1 MRCQGVPGQRVAMRA
16 ALAASGRFGSRRGAT
31 ATLAAARTAHERGL
45 KVFVGI
51 SGGVDSSVAAAVVKD
66 QGHDVVGVF
75 MRNWDSADEAGQAV
89 CPQDADLESAQA
101 VAQHLGIPLVERGFE
116 PEYWASV
123 FEPFLSAYADGR
135 TPNPD
140 VACNRHVKFGA
151 FHDWCMQQGADM
163 VATGHYA
170 GLEGGSAEAAS
181 SSGAASSTGRDAGD
195 PALPS
200 DGDVLAL
207 RAWKDPACVAAAVA
221 AAGGR
226 AVSLCAAPAPGAEFR
241 ALTHALDPLK
251 DQSYFLCGVRAEV
264 LETVALPLGGM
275 CKGAVRDEAAA
286 RCLPTATRRDSTG
299 ICFIGKRSMRSFL
312 PQYLQ
317 PTAGAFVD
325 AETGIQVGRHPGA
338 ELFTVG
344 QSARVSGASSRLYV
358 LSRDVADGTVWVVRS
373 WDHPALFAAGLLL
386 AGEPSLPPHLAELAA
401 SADLMPEE
409 RIGGSLP
416 QSAGTAGGE
425 TVVPPAT
432 RVGMEAA
439 RASRS
444 AGAHPA
450 GSAAPWDGHGF
461 NWLLPDDWPGFAEL
475 ASGRGVRTL
484 AKLNNRM
491 PAAAG
496 TLWLCRGR
504 QGRVRLGLRLDLPH
518 RAVSAG
524 QVAALYVPSGVEGGR
539 LVCAGGTEI
548 EAAGPSLAELGATC
562 VRPGRDELAKAGAL
576 RPELGTTWQA
586 GDEAGVPGLGRWT
599 VSEALESHG
608 WTA

>member
-1 MRCQGVPGQRVAMRA
+1 MRA
-16 ALAASGRFGSRRGAT
+16 ALAARCRFPPRAGVTT
-31 ATLAAARTAHERGL
+31 ALGAARSAHVRGL

-123 FEPFLSAYADGR
+123 FEPFLSAYAEGR

-151 FHDWCMQQGADM
+151 FHDWCMRQGADM

-170 GLEGGSAEAAS
+170 GLEGGPSAPCADGPSGRGASVPAAP
-181 SSGAASSTGRDAGD
+181 T
-195 PALPS
+195 
-200 DGDVLAL
+200 DGDALAL
-207 RAWKDPACVAAAVA
+207 RAWEDPASVEAAVA
-221 AAGGR
+221 ASGGR
-226 AVSLCAAPAPGAEFR
+226 AVSLCPAPAPGPGFR
-241 ALTHALDPLK
+241 ALTHAADPLK
-251 DQSYFLCGVRAEV
+251 DQSYFLCGVRAPV
-264 LETVALPLGGM
+264 LETVALPLGAM
-275 CKGAVRDEAAA
+275 CKGAVRTEAAA
-286 RCLPTATRRDSTG
+286 RGLPTASRRDSTG

-325 AETGIQVGRHPGA
+325 AETGREVGRHPGA

-386 AGEPSLPPHLAELAA
+386 AGEPGLPPEAAALAA
-401 SADLMPEE
+401 DADLMPVEQ
-409 RIGGSLP
+409 IGGILP
-416 QSAGTAGGE
+416 RATGAGATAGAGAGGAAPE
-425 TVVPPAT
+425 QPLPA
-432 RVGMEAA
+432 RVGAEAA

-450 GSAAPWDGHGF
+450 GSAAPWDGRGF
-461 NWLLPDDWPGFAEL
+461 NWLLPSDWPGFAEL
-475 ASGRGVRTL
+475 AAGRGVRAL

-496 TLWLCRGR
+496 TLWLCRGSH
-504 QGRVRLGLRLDLPH
+504 GRTRLGLRLDLPH

-524 QVAALYVPSGVEGGR
+524 QVAALYVPGGAGGR

-548 EAAGPSLAELGATC
+548 EAAGPSLAELGAVG
-562 VRPGRDELAKAGAL
+562 VRPGREELSKAGVS

-586 GDEAGVPGLGRWT
+586 GVETGAGTLARWS
-599 VSEALESHG
+599 VSESLESHG